1 MKKNRIITV
10 VLVIVAFIVGF
21 FVGDNS
27 AVNRINKLDNNKQLT
42 QQTNSTPTTESQE
55 NKTKSKICKKGEE
68 SSCGDF
74 NLKILDA
81 NETTTVEAGNKSDNK
96 TTNEKFIVCKVSIK
110 NISKQPKQY
119 KSTDFILGN
128 MKDKAQYT
136 INDAAFSAMSSANG
150 KETIYNKN
158 NNFVGVYKDINP
170 NTTKQTYLIFEVPKD
185 FNISDGV
192 LISGGSGETTAFYLK

>member
-42 QQTNSTPTTESQE
+42 QQTNSTPTESQE

-68 SSCGDF
+68 STCGDF

-81 NETTTVEAGNKSDNK
+81 NETSTVEAGNKSDNK
-96 TTNEKFIVCKVSIK
+96 TTNEK
-110 NISKQPKQY
+110 
-119 KSTDFILGN
+119 
-128 MKDKAQYT
+128 
-136 INDAAFSAMSSANG
+136 
-150 KETIYNKN
+150 
-158 NNFVGVYKDINP
+158 
-170 NTTKQTYLIFEVPKD
+170 
-185 FNISDGV
+185 
-192 LISGGSGETTAFYLK
+192 

>member
-42 QQTNSTPTTESQE
+42 QQTNSTPTESQE
-55 NKTKSKICKKGEE
+55 NKTKSKVCKKGEE

>member
-42 QQTNSTPTTESQE
+42 QQTNSTPTESQE
-55 NKTKSKICKKGEE
+55 NKTKSKVCKKGEE

-192 LISGGSGETTAFYLK
+192 LISGGSGKTTAFYLK

>member
-1 MKKNRIITV
+1 MNKKRIVTI
-10 VLVIVAFIVGF
+10 VLVIIAFIVGF

-27 AVNRINKLDNNKQLT
+27 AVNRINNSNNNKQLT
-42 QQTNSTPTTESQE
+42 QEANSTSTQNQE
-55 NKTKSKICKKGEE
+55 TKSKVCKKGNE
-68 SSCGDF
+68 STCGDF
-74 NLKILDA
+74 SLKILDSK
-81 NETTTVEAGNKSDNK
+81 ETTTIEAGNKSDNK
-96 TTNEKFIVCKVSIK
+96 TTKEKFIVCKVSLK

-119 KSTDFILGN
+119 RSTDFILGN
-128 MKDKAQYT
+128 MKDKSQYT

-170 NTTKQTYLIFEVPKD
+170 NTSKQTYLVFEVPKD
-185 FNISDGV
+185 FNIADGV

>member
-42 QQTNSTPTTESQE
+42 QQTNSTPTESQE

-68 SSCGDF
+68 STCGDF

-81 NETTTVEAGNKSDNK
+81 NETSTVEAGNKSDNK

-192 LISGGSGETTAFYLK
+192 LISGGLGETTAFYLK

>member
-42 QQTNSTPTTESQE
+42 QQTNSTPTESQE

-68 SSCGDF
+68 STCGDF

-81 NETTTVEAGNKSDNK
+81 NETSTVEAGNKSDNK

-128 MKDKAQYT
+128 MKDKAQ
-136 INDAAFSAMSSANG
+136 
-150 KETIYNKN
+150 
-158 NNFVGVYKDINP
+158 
-170 NTTKQTYLIFEVPKD
+170 
-185 FNISDGV
+185 
-192 LISGGSGETTAFYLK
+192 

>member
-42 QQTNSTPTTESQE
+42 QQTNSTPTESQE

-68 SSCGDF
+68 STCGDF

-81 NETTTVEAGNKSDNK
+81 NETSTVEAGNKSDNK
-96 TTNEKFIVCKVSIK
+96 KIGRAHV
-110 NISKQPKQY
+110 
-119 KSTDFILGN
+119 
-128 MKDKAQYT
+128 
-136 INDAAFSAMSSANG
+136 
-150 KETIYNKN
+150 
-158 NNFVGVYKDINP
+158 
-170 NTTKQTYLIFEVPKD
+170 
-185 FNISDGV
+185 
-192 LISGGSGETTAFYLK
+192 